1 MRRVRAAWPAIRIVV
16 SAAMLVILFTR
27 LDGDDRLRAIVSA
40 HKTSTLLWFAGAL
53 AVTIVGI
60 VISAFRWQA
69 VLSALE
75 LRARVRTLLR
85 HYLAGL
91 FVSNFLPS
99 TIGGDV
105 LRVSRL
111 SASNGQ
117 TSTTFAS
124 VVLERLTGWL
134 VLPVISL
141 VALAVNPS
149 LWRLVPA
156 SKAAVAVAVA
166 TLVLLAG
173 VLVAAAHPKLG
184 GRLAQR
190 SGWLRFLGAVHLG
203 IGRLRRH
210 PWAAASVLLVGFAY
224 QLAVVSAAFTLG
236 KALGLHVGPTA
247 MLAFIPIV
255 AIVQVIPITVGGLG
269 VREGVL
275 AVFLGPLGVASGDAI
290 ALGLLFYAV
299 NLIASLLGAP
309 AFALDRS
316 RRAMA

>member
-1 MRRVRAAWPAIRIVV
+1 MRRLKAAWPTIRIAL
-16 SAAMLVILFTR
+16 SAVMLAILFTR
-27 LDGDDRLRAIVSA
+27 LDGDDRLRD
-40 HKTSTLLWFAGAL
+40 LLTRHRASSVAWFAVAI

-60 VISAFRWQA
+60 VISAFRWHA
-69 VLSALE
+69 VLAAME
-75 LRARVRTLLR
+75 LRARVRILLR

-111 SASNGQ
+111 SASNGR
-117 TSTTFAS
+117 SSETFAS

-141 VALAVNPS
+141 AALAINPN

-156 SKAAVAVAVA
+156 SRAAVAVSVA
-166 TLVLLAG
+166 TLALLGGVLL
-173 VLVAAAHPKLG
+173 AAAHPRLG
-184 GRLAQR
+184 GRLAHR
-190 SGWLRFLGAVHLG
+190 AGWLRFIGAVHLG
-203 IGRLRRH
+203 LDRLRRH
-210 PWAAASVLLVGFAY
+210 PAAAVSVLLVGFAY

-236 KALGLHVGPTA
+236 RALGLNVGPTA

-255 AIVQVIPITVGGLG
+255 AIVQVIPVTVGGLG

-275 AVFLGPLGVASGDAI
+275 AVFLHPLGVATADAV

-309 AFALDRS
+309 AFALDR
-316 RRAMA
+316 RPQAAA